1 MLKIHI
7 KTSFT
12 VSILSLAMRLKT
24 LQNTI
29 RCTLAPLPSLY
40 TAYFSTHCTKNPEK
54 MYYQPLLTSG
64 ENSPTIAIK
73 KPLKRTRSKV
83 SDEVS
88 EQNEVAIFDWYSTN
102 NDKKSLKKT
111 KSTEVAKRELIESIV
126 EHLAINNNVV
136 SAEKKAKVNPFQKIK
151 RKLSRSFSNPQ

>member
-1 MLKIHI
+1 MLDISSPHCKFH
-7 KTSFT
+7 TH
-12 VSILSLAMRLKT
+12 SLAMRLKT

-29 RCTLAPLPSLY
+29 KCTLAPLPSLY
-40 TAYFSTHCTKNPEK
+40 TAYFSAHHSLEK
-54 MYYQPLLTSG
+54 MYYQPLLASG
-64 ENSPTIAIK
+64 ENSPNIATK

-102 NDKKSLKKT
+102 NEKTMLKKT
-111 KSTEVAKRELIESIV
+111 KSAEDAKKELIESIV
-126 EHLAINNNVV
+126 EHLTINNNVV
-136 SAEKKAKVNPFQKIK
+136 KPEVKKAKTNPFQKIK